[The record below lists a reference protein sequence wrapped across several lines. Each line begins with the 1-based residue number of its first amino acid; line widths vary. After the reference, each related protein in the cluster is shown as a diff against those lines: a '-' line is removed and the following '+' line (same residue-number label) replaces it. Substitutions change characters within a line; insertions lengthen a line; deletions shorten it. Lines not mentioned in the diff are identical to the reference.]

1 MRTLR
6 IPRRGTS
13 GPAGR
18 HASRTNPNPLAGI
31 SSEARTHLIGWI
43 VLALISFLQ
52 PPGRT
57 AADTKFDLSADPAG
71 FLAQATQAYTDTFTL
86 GQIQNQAYG
95 YLFPHGL
102 FFLLTEFLPD
112 WVAQRLWWTVVM
124 GVAFSGMYRLSGSRI
139 SAALYALSPR
149 ILTTLTAISSEAWPV
164 ALVPWTLVPLMQRRP
179 NVAAAVIPVALM
191 GAVNATATMM
201 ACLPA
206 FVLLIWLRA
215 WPALAKWLVG
225 VAAVSAWWIGP
236 LLVLGRY
243 SPPFT
248 DFIESSFVTTRWLNL
263 AELLRGTTSWSP
275 FVDTE
280 RVAGHLLVTEPVFVL
295 ATLAI
300 AALGIAGLAL
310 EGRGYPIVLLCLGV
324 ALMGTHASFWLS
336 LLDAPLAPFRNL
348 HKLDPLVRLPICLG
362 VGYAVARM
370 KPRGPGV
377 VAVVLVAVI
386 AVAPAWTLR
395 LLPEGTWT
403 EVSEDWQAAAAFL
416 NEEAAGTRTLV
427 VPATSFA
434 RQTWGWTR
442 DEPIQALTDVPFA
455 VRDAIPLVDP
465 EAIRGLDGQIAALDP
480 EALRSIG
487 VGAVVVRGDLAADPE
502 LPELAEGFGKPK
514 VFGDLSVYLFDRER
528 GMMIGADPAAVA
540 GGGEVLPLLDRE
552 FGYSPRTLTAS
563 PADADIITDTPAL
576 VKRNYGTL
584 KGPTTAH
591 LPYGTIEDDIWEG
604 GDVHNRL
611 PDYPSE
617 GRLVGVSEEGIGRAS
632 SSAADVDAFGGA
644 KPSKSLNSAFD
655 GIEDTAWHPAPGDRD
670 PWIEAVADGEPG
682 AFTITA
688 TDDTT
693 VHWSGTLDSGTLEL
707 RADEPEAVDIKGD
720 SVTIELTEPVGISEL
735 EFGVRRI
742 VTVDGIADTYF
753 FQRLFPAT
761 ELLHRSFETEAGT
774 FELSTRALI
783 DGTPRP
789 PGPVTLSA
797 GRHTIVTKS
806 ETVALTRAGAESGAA
821 ASPWEPFD
829 GTVTAS
835 GPASDRDRIIM
846 TARAYNSGLR
856 GFIGDVPLEPT
867 RIDSGMQAFTV
878 PAGLAGEFS
887 MSFAG
892 SRFFYFSLVFGGAL
906 SLLGVAAC
914 LWIDSRRPR
923 SAAAPFAANVAAAP
937 AAWASQVVTA
947 LATLAA
953 TTLVGGWYGVG
964 AWLVTLL
971 IRRFTLIPGW
981 SLAAGAVGFMGLWLA
996 RAPWPAANYAGDSVL
1011 VTIAGCVAIASLAGA
1026 WWRRK

>member
-13 GPAGR
+13 DQ
-18 HASRTNPNPLAGI
+18 ASHTGLEP
-31 SSEARTHLIGWI
+31 RTHIIGWV

-57 AADTKFDLSADPAG
+57 AADTKFDLMADPAG
-71 FLAQATQAYTDTFTL
+71 FLAQATRAYTDTFTL

-102 FFLLTEFLPD
+102 FFLLTDPLPD
-112 WVAQRLWWTVVM
+112 WVAQRLWWTIVM

-139 SAALYALSPR
+139 SAGLYALSPR

-206 FVLLIWLRA
+206 FVLLIWRRA

-225 VAAVSAWWIGP
+225 VAAVCAWWMGP

-263 AELLRGTTSWSP
+263 AELLRGTTSWAP

-280 RVAGHLLVTEPVFVL
+280 RVAGYVLVTEPVFVL

-300 AALGIAGLAL
+300 AALGIAGLAT
-310 EGRGYPIVLLCLGV
+310 ERRGYPIVLLCLGV
-324 ALMGTHASFWLS
+324 ALMGTQASIWLS
-336 LLDAPLAPFRNL
+336 LLDDPLAPFRNL

-370 KPRGPGV
+370 RPWGPGV
-377 VAVVLVAVI
+377 VAAVLVAVI

-416 NEEAAGTRTLV
+416 NEEAAETRTLV
-427 VPATSFA
+427 VPAASFA

-442 DEPIQALTDVPFA
+442 DEPIQALTNVPFA

-465 EAIRGLDGQIAALDP
+465 EAIRGLDGQLAALDP
-480 EALRSIG
+480 EALRVIG
-487 VGAVVVRGDLAADPE
+487 VGAVVVRGDLAAEPE
-502 LPELAEGFGKPK
+502 LPDLSDGFGEPE
-514 VFGDLSVYLFDRER
+514 VFGDLSVYLFDPSRD
-528 GMMIGADPAAVA
+528 MMIGADPISVA

-552 FGYSPRTLTAS
+552 FGYSPRTLTGD
-563 PADADIITDTPAL
+563 PAAADIITDTPAL

-591 LPYGTIEDDIWEG
+591 LPYGTIEDGSPEG
-604 GDVHNRL
+604 GSANNRVA
-611 PDYPSE
+611 DYPSA
-617 GRLVGVSEEGIGRAS
+617 GRAVGVSEEGIGRAS

-655 GIEDTAWHPAPGDRD
+655 GNADTAWHPAPGDRD
-670 PWIEAVADGEPG
+670 RWIEAVADGEPG
-682 AFTITA
+682 AFTVTA

-693 VHWSGTLDSGTLEL
+693 VHWSTGADEGTLEL
-707 RADEPEAVDIKGD
+707 RADKPASVDTEGD
-720 SVTIELTEPVGISEL
+720 RVTIRLTEPVGISEL
-735 EFGVRRI
+735 DFGVRRT
-742 VTVDGIADTYF
+742 VTVDGTADSYF

-761 ELLHRSFETEAGT
+761 NLLQRSFETETGT

-783 DGTPRP
+783 DGKPH
-789 PGPVTLSA
+789 PGGPITLSA
-797 GRHTIVTKS
+797 GRHTIVTKA
-806 ETVALTRAGAESGAA
+806 ETVALTRSGAA

-829 GTVTAS
+829 GTVTT
-835 GPASDRDRIIM
+835 SDRDRIIM
-846 TARAYNSGLR
+846 TTRAYNSGLR
-856 GFIGDVPLEPT
+856 GFVGDVPLEPT

-878 PAGLAGEFS
+878 PAGVTGEFT
-887 MSFAG
+887 MTFAG

-906 SLLGVAAC
+906 SLLALAVC
-914 LWIDSRRPR
+914 LWVDSRRPR
-923 SAAAPFAANVAAAP
+923 PVAAPFAADPATTPAP
-937 AAWASQVVTA
+937 AADVATA
-947 LATLAA
+947 LATLVAV
-953 TTLVGGWYGVG
+953 TLVGGWYGAG
-964 AWLVTLL
+964 AWLVTVL

-981 SLAAGAVGFMGLWLA
+981 ALAGGAVGFMGLWLA

-1011 VTIAGCVAIASLAGA
+1011 VTIAGCVAIACLAGE
-1026 WWRRK
+1026 WRRK